1 VPFQLLKVNEHM
13 SDAETSRSAKP
24 NILIVDDDRLI
35 LATLGMGLRD
45 AGYEVREASSGAEA
59 LRFCAEQPPDLV
71 MLDAR
76 MPGLSG
82 MDVAAELFLKN
93 IPFIFLSAYG
103 DHAIVKQAVEQ
114 GAYSYLVKPLDVPQ
128 IVPVIEAALV
138 RSAEL
143 KQLKLTEQNL
153 NVALSRGRATSV
165 AIGLIMERYR
175 LTADEA
181 FEVLRQYARSQ
192 RRRLDEVAAQMVSAA
207 EEINIPPK
215 IVGLARKAPD
225 KSQN

>member
-1 VPFQLLKVNEHM
+1 
-13 SDAETSRSAKP
+13 
-24 NILIVDDDRLI
+24 
-35 LATLGMGLRD
+35 
-45 AGYEVREASSGAEA
+45 
-59 LRFCAEQPPDLV
+59 

-82 MDVAAELFLKN
+82 MDVAAELFPKN

-103 DHAIVKQAVEQ
+103 DHAVVKQAVEQ

-143 KQLKLTEQNL
+143 KQLKLAEQNL
-153 NVALSRGRATSV
+153 NVALSRGRASSV

-175 LTADEA
+175 LSADEA

-192 RRRLDEVAAQMVSAA
+192 RRRFDEVAAQMVNAA
-207 EEINIPPK
+207 EEINIPPR
-215 IVGLARKAPD
+215 IVGLARKALD

>member
-1 VPFQLLKVNEHM
+1 M

-24 NILIVDDDRLI
+24 NILIVDDDRLV
-35 LATLGMGLRD
+35 LATLGKGLRG
-45 AGYEVREASSGAEA
+45 AGYEVREASSGTEA
-59 LRFCAEQPPDLV
+59 LLFCAEQPPDLV
-71 MLDAR
+71 MLDVR

-82 MDVAAELFLKN
+82 MNVAAEIFQKN
-93 IPFIFLSAYG
+93 ISFIFLSAYG
-103 DHAIVKQAVEQ
+103 DHAVVKQAIEQ

-128 IVPVIEAALV
+128 IVPAIEAALV

-143 KQLKLTEQNL
+143 KKLRLAEQNL
-153 NVALSRGRATSV
+153 NVALSKGRASSV

-175 LTADEA
+175 LGSDEA

-192 RRRLDEVAAQMVSAA
+192 RRRFDDVAAQMVSAA

-215 IVGLARKAPD
+215 IVGLVRKAQD
-225 KSQN
+225 KSRN

>member
-1 VPFQLLKVNEHM
+1 M
-13 SDAETSRSAKP
+13 
-24 NILIVDDDRLI
+24 IVDDDRLI
-35 LATLGMGLRD
+35 LATLSKGLQN
-45 AGYEVREASSGAEA
+45 AGYDVRGADSGAEA
-59 LRFCAEQPPDLV
+59 LRLCSEKIPDLV

-76 MPGLSG
+76 MPGMSG
-82 MDVAAELFLKN
+82 MEVAAELFLKS

-103 DHAIVKQAVEQ
+103 DHAIVKEAIEQ

-128 IVPVIEAALV
+128 IVPMIEAALA

-143 KQLKLTEQNL
+143 KQLKLAEQNL

-175 LTADEA
+175 LTTDEA
-181 FEVLRQYARSQ
+181 FDVLRQYARSQ

-207 EEINIPPK
+207 EDINISPK
-215 IVGLARKAPD
+215 IVGMARKVPD
-225 KSQN
+225 KTRN